1 MLGMCFTKL
10 LRNGYRYDIDY
21 KLGVVYHLFKANE
34 AAKATAPATADI
46 LGDFPI
52 IQAKPPAAT
61 VATEDANIFDVNDL
75 F

>member
-1 MLGMCFTKL
+1 M
-10 LRNGYRYDIDY
+10 
-21 KLGVVYHLFKANE
+21 FKANE